1 MKGGIM
7 PGKDSCSCTLID
19 RFSFTQKLSMRAGW
33 FGFMAVGTYAIAK
46 QNPLWA
52 WAYVAFGFFGFALV
66 VLPSICAHCPYPTEF
81 STCLFLPPGVMRRF
95 YPYRGPKISL
105 VGKMASFLALAG
117 MLIIPQFF
125 LVHDLSWFVIFWL
138 LGLPVVAAFPLYFC
152 RGCRNSG
159 CPMNQAPIS
168 P

>member
-1 MKGGIM
+1 M

-66 VLPSICAHCPYPTEF
+66 VLPSICAHCPYVRQRGLIGVLSRVT
-81 STCLFLPPGVMRRF
+81 LFDCF
-95 YPYRGPKISL
+95 EH
-105 VGKMASFLALAG
+105 LALEHVGGA
-117 MLIIPQFF
+117 
-125 LVHDLSWFVIFWL
+125 
-138 LGLPVVAAFPLYFC
+138 
-152 RGCRNSG
+152 
-159 CPMNQAPIS
+159 
-168 P
+168 